1 MSTNRSGFVRTTS
14 TDVYKGVEAGTSKRI
29 EYDFTPR
36 DSSCLVLVVGLLIV
50 AGIAAFILLHI

>member
-1 MSTNRSGFVRTTS
+1 MSTSRNGFVRS
-14 TDVYKGVEAGTSKRI
+14 NSGGVYKGIEAGTSKKI

-50 AGIAAFILLHI
+50 AGLAAFILTHI